1 MPDRASARVRER
13 DVAGPFRVPPP
24 RSGDDT
30 ANHPGDPAGDHPA
43 NRINHGPA
51 AQGAQAA
58 RAARA
63 DLHRA
68 VMRIGEVAGRRLA
81 AGSYVTVRGAMV
93 AMFGIFLVCSLA
105 ASWLNV
111 GVLIGLGYVAC
122 CVLAPFLVRPQ
133 AQLHVVI
140 APPAIFMAAVI
151 LTQVVTAQGSSRHG
165 RILSVLEGTLLT
177 LAAVAPW
184 LFAGTALGAGASATR
199 GLRECVREVKAEF
212 GREAGAGTGGLGQQ
226 GDALGSARA
235 GSARVGSAARKI

>member
-51 AQGAQAA
+51 AQAA

-212 GREAGAGTGGLGQQ
+212 RREAGAGTGRLGQQ

-235 GSARVGSAARKI
+235 SSAARKI